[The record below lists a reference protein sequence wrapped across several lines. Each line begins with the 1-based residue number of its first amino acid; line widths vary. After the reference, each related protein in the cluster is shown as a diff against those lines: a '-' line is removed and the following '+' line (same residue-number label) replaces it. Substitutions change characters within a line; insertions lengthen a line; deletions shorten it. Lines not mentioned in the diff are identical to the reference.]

1 MHRLVTLDASGPIPV
16 ARVAGEIDLA
26 NATRLRQELLGLAT
40 DEYDWLIVDLTAVS
54 YADSSGIKVLFDLAR
69 DLRRRSQSLAVTVP
83 ASSPLR
89 RLLKITNFQEVAPI
103 CDDVDIALELIAK
116 RPDHLPTPQEGAS
129 GRDDASR

>member
-1 MHRLVTLDASGPIPV
+1 MGRLVTLDRSAPVPV

-26 NATRLRQELLGLAT
+26 NATRLRQELLSLAT
-40 DEYDWLIVDLTAVS
+40 DEDGWFVVDLTEVT

-83 ASSPLR
+83 AGSPLR

-103 CDDVDIALELIAK
+103 CDDVETAVELIAE
-116 RPDHLPTPQEGAS
+116 RP
-129 GRDDASR
+129 R

>member
-1 MHRLVTLDASGPIPV
+1 MRRLVTLDRSGTAPV

-26 NATRLRQELLGLAT
+26 NATRLRQELVALAT
-40 DEYDWLIVDLTAVS
+40 DEHDWLVVDLTEVA

-103 CDDVDIALELIAK
+103 CDDVDTAVELIAK
-116 RPDHLPTPQEGAS
+116 RPVND
-129 GRDDASR
+129 

>member
-1 MHRLVTLDASGPIPV
+1 MHRLVTLDASGPLPV

-26 NATRLRQELLGLAT
+26 NATRLRQELLGLA
-40 DEYDWLIVDLTAVS
+40 DEFDWLIVDLTAVS

-69 DLRRRSQSLAVTVP
+69 DLRRRSQSLAVAVP

-103 CDDVDIALELIAK
+103 CDDVEIAVELIVK
-116 RPDHLPTPQEGAS
+116 PDDLQIPQERAS
-129 GRDDASR
+129 GRDDVSR